1 MKISKKEKTA
11 LGIFQ
16 DGMTIKV
23 AQLAIINGKINL
35 TELTETTLSLPL
47 FPHEEKHVEP
57 QTTIPTEPEEAA
69 PIPDLADFD
78 EDFKMPAL
86 DELEE
91 PEFEPLAGAEPVM
104 TSRQEFHKLI
114 SQFPL
119 DNCKISMNAPE
130 ENISFTQFD
139 ETFSQSHSRS
149 KLKKQLRDEIL
160 TKEDLKNKNITFDLI
175 RGKDNSLLAF
185 VERGQNDILR
195 SLQDINPLISKKRFF
210 YSYIE
215 PTEISLMNLVR
226 NNYNFSDEDYVL
238 IIYIGVDTK
247 FGILMKGSD
256 FVKSFP
262 LIVPDTD
269 LENMRQIIYS
279 KIMLEQ
285 DTSNV
290 NIT

>member
-1 MKISKKEKTA
+1 
-11 LGIFQ
+11 
-16 DGMTIKV
+16 MTIKV

-160 TKEDLKNKNITFDLI
+160 TKEDLKNKILLLI
-175 RGKDNSLLAF
+175 
-185 VERGQNDILR
+185 
-195 SLQDINPLISKKRFF
+195 
-210 YSYIE
+210 
-215 PTEISLMNLVR
+215 
-226 NNYNFSDEDYVL
+226 
-238 IIYIGVDTK
+238 
-247 FGILMKGSD
+247 
-256 FVKSFP
+256 
-262 LIVPDTD
+262 
-269 LENMRQIIYS
+269 
-279 KIMLEQ
+279 
-285 DTSNV
+285 
-290 NIT
+290 